1 MSIKD
6 FSKLWSVEFKQLLHL

>member
-6 FSKLWSVEFKQLLHL
+6 FSKILT